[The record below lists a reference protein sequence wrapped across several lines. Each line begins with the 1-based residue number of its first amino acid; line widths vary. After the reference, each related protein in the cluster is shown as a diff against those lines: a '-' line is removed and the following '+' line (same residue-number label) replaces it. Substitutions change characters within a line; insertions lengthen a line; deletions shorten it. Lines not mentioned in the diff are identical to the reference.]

1 MPSGLSNPDNTCF
14 ANVCLQSFMSTEL
27 EDFFLTKDHFFRNAG
42 EVFCLTAKVMQE
54 LTVKMNISQ
63 AKEDFV
69 VSIF

>member
-1 MPSGLSNPDNTCF
+1 
-14 ANVCLQSFMSTEL
+14 MSTEL